1 MDKTLEK
8 KKPTGEIFKGLW
20 NELKYVS
27 LREDSTP
34 EAVALLTTI
43 ELGKHRPAPGEK
55 WDDERWRE
63 QEEAQ
68 GLVAEK
74 IGKYW
79 SAKWDGLANSQ
90 AVRDA
95 APLMSSAVNVAIA
108 GVLLRLA
115 VPRIAA
121 LQAVGGF
128 DELADFFGLPPRTEL
143 AGYLDQLQVR
153 GFPIEHV
160 PPP

>member
-1 MDKTLEK
+1 M
-8 KKPTGEIFKGLW
+8 
-20 NELKYVS
+20 
-27 LREDSTP
+27 
-34 EAVALLTTI
+34 
-43 ELGKHRPAPGEK
+43 
-55 WDDERWRE
+55 
-63 QEEAQ
+63 
-68 GLVAEK
+68 
-74 IGKYW
+74 
-79 SAKWDGLANSQ
+79 ANSQ

-115 VPRIAA
+115 LPRIAA